1 MFQLFQGKWGH
12 PFCPYDWLKIE
23 DGDGSTL
30 LDKTCEDTLPR
41 TIMTNTNT
49 AVIIFNTD
57 GFDTRKGF
65 KISWKSK
72 SSPTATPPLVPKG
85 I

>member
-1 MFQLFQGKWGH
+1 MLHILQGKWGN
-12 PFCPYDWLKIE
+12 PFCPFDWLKIE

-30 LDKTCEDTLPR
+30 LDKTCEDNLPG

-57 GFDTRKGF
+57 ETVTGKGY

-72 SSPTATPPLVPKG
+72 SKG